1 MDNKDLISKS
11 GRVLGLRSWLTAL
24 VACWE
29 ETVHS
34 PSPDGHR
41 PTYRFIVHIQ

>member
-11 GRVLGLRSWLTAL
+11 GRVLGLGSWLTAL

-29 ETVHS
+29 ETLHS
-34 PSPDGHR
+34 P
-41 PTYRFIVHIQ
+41 